1 MIFSQIWQLFKNLIE
16 KEVEWYQSFVIPV
29 WLQNFNGDQQC
40 GPTPPVSI
48 FARTGLRLPSDL
60 TDAEWAVLEPLLP
73 SRSTRGPP
81 PLWTYRDIME
91 ALLYLLHGRLPWRTL
106 PPDVFHPMTTVQHYF
121 YEWRDLGLWS
131 SINHALLMMVRETV
145 GREASPSAGIIDS
158 QSV

>member
-1 MIFSQIWQLFKNLIE
+1 MWTNTTRE
-16 KEVEWYQSFVIPV
+16 Y
-29 WLQNFNGDQQC
+29 
-40 GPTPPVSI
+40 
-48 FARTGLRLPSDL
+48 FARTGLRLPSGL

-91 ALLYLLHGRLPWRTL
+91 ALLYLLHGGLPWRMV
-106 PPDVFHPMTTVQHYF
+106 PPDVFPSMTTVQHYF
-121 YEWRDLGLWS
+121 YELRDLGLWL
-131 SINHALLMMVRETV
+131 SINHAFLMMIRETV